1 MFTHMPGLFYSTGQ
15 VARQLGTTAAAV
27 RVLCENRAIASETSP
42 GGHWRIPASEVER
55 LKREGLPPIP
65 RPLPNPSARSPENG
79 TSNGHG
85 CAEFVEEP
93 SDEVALAAD
102 RVAITRS
109 TLEQRKVEREIE
121 ENEDWFR
128 ERQRREAEAKAAERQ
143 KAEAKH
149 AEQRR
154 LEWVQQWTQY
164 ALNSL
169 PWGARQEVEVEVYAA
184 VQQAL
189 SLLQSGQPQGVTQRL
204 VDAAVHRAL
213 APWTRKQE
221 IERALAAGMNR
232 LASDVRFRSEY
243 APVKQ
248 RAWDAAVS
256 AVGKVRADASYQEM
270 ETASVQAVQP
280 MVREYEH
287 QQACQRMVSRLY
299 LVDLDFAERD
309 PAKEAV
315 RKALAALPV
324 GADAKTMERTQEAA
338 LAPYKAAVAARKE
351 KVRLE
356 SEKQSQ
362 RRITEMK
369 ADYQLGHIAKY
380 VGAEYTFGDGY
391 GAMLREV
398 NRLRPLIRESL
409 IEELMENPNMTVDE
423 IRESIEDQID
433 DELDK

>member
-1 MFTHMPGLFYSTGQ
+1 MPSLFYSTGQ
-15 VARQLGTTAAAV
+15 VARQLGTTPAAI
-27 RVLCENRAIASETSP
+27 RLLCENRLIAAETSP
-42 GGHWRIPASEVER
+42 GGQWRIPASEVER
-55 LKREGLPPIP
+55 LKRDGLPAIP
-65 RPLPNPSARSPENG
+65 RPLPNPSAPPARNG

-85 CAEFVEEP
+85 YEEFIEEP

-102 RVAITRS
+102 RVAISKS

-128 ERQRREAEAKAAERQ
+128 DRERRDAERKAADRR
-143 KAEAKH
+143 KAEAEQ
-149 AEQRR
+149 AEQRH
-154 LEWVQQWTQY
+154 QQWLQEWTQY

-169 PWGARQEVEVEVYAA
+169 PWGARQEVEVEVYTA
-184 VQQAL
+184 VQEAL
-189 SLLQSGQPQGVTQRL
+189 SLLQSIEPQGVTQRL

-221 IERALAAGMNR
+221 IERALTAGMDKLGWN
-232 LASDVRFRSEY
+232 VQHRSEY
-243 APVKQ
+243 APLKQ
-248 RAWDAAVS
+248 RAWEAAVS
-256 AVGKVRADASYQEM
+256 AVRRARAEASYQEM
-270 ETASVQAVQP
+270 ETAAVQAVQP

-287 QQACQRMVSRLY
+287 RQACQRMVSGLY
-299 LVDLDFAERD
+299 LFDLDYAERD

-362 RRITEMK
+362 RRIAETK
-369 ADYQLGHIAKY
+369 ADAQLSHIGKY
-380 VGAEYTFGDGY
+380 LRETFEFPGGDLEV
-391 GAMLREV
+391 LREV
-398 NRLRPLIRESL
+398 NRLRPLIRAEL
-409 IEELMENPNMTVDE
+409 IEELVENTNMTADE
-423 IRESIEDQID
+423 IRDSIEDQID
-433 DELDK
+433 DAV